1 MPPTTGGNTSGS
13 RISGRST
20 CVIRPPRRASTSAIG
35 TPNNRHSAV
44 LATAV
49 RRLSSS
55 AACDDVL
62 ALPVFPELTRE
73 QQDEVIR
80 AVKDH
85 LSAL

>member
-1 MPPTTGGNTSGS
+1 
-13 RISGRST
+13 
-20 CVIRPPRRASTSAIG
+20 
-35 TPNNRHSAV
+35 
-44 LATAV
+44 
-49 RRLSSS
+49 